1 MAYDYLGLVNEVN
14 RRLNEVELTTST
26 FNNAK
31 GLYAQI
37 KDAVNA
43 SLRDINQTHQEWP
56 FNHVSQPLT
65 LTKGV
70 TRYAFPSNAS
80 TVDFESFRIK
90 ENATF
95 GNNTVRLKPL
105 NYDDYLQKYV
115 EQEYK
120 TDDSKQNIPEM
131 VFQSPSLE
139 FGMVP
144 TPREAYELVYEYY
157 SVPSD
162 LVASTDVPTIPERFR
177 HVIVE
182 GAMYYAYM
190 FRSNEQAAQI
200 AKTKFDEGMK
210 KMRILLINKNTY
222 MRSTFIAPL
231 TNNTSGLRVA

>member
-14 RRLNEVELTTST
+14 RRLNEVELTNST

-70 TRYAFPSNAS
+70 TRYAFPSDAS

-115 EQEYK
+115 DQ
-120 TDDSKQNIPEM
+120 
-131 VFQSPSLE
+131 
-139 FGMVP
+139 
-144 TPREAYELVYEYY
+144 
-157 SVPSD
+157 
-162 LVASTDVPTIPERFR
+162 
-177 HVIVE
+177 
-182 GAMYYAYM
+182 
-190 FRSNEQAAQI
+190 
-200 AKTKFDEGMK
+200 
-210 KMRILLINKNTY
+210 
-222 MRSTFIAPL
+222 
-231 TNNTSGLRVA
+231 

>member
-14 RRLNEVELTTST
+14 RRLNEVELTNST

-177 HVIVE
+177 HVVVE

>member
-14 RRLNEVELTTST
+14 RRLNEVELTNST

-31 GLYAQI
+31 GLYGQI

-56 FNHVSQPLT
+56 FNHVSQQLT

-70 TRYAFPSNAS
+70 TRYAFPANAS

-95 GNNTVRLKPL
+95 GNNTVRLIPL

-115 EQEYK
+115 DQEYK
-120 TDDSKQNIPEM
+120 TDESKQNIPQM
-131 VFQSPSLE
+131 VFQSPALE

-162 LVASTDVPTIPERFR
+162 LVATTDVPTIPERFR
-177 HVIVE
+177 HVVVE